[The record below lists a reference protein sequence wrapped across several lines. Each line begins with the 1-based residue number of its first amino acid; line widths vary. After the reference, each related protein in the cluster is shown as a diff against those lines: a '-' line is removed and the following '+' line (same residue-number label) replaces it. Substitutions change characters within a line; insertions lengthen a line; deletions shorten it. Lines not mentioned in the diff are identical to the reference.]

1 MGGGQKHEHH
11 SLGRLLEGFQASP
24 YRTVVTGTASRPETH
39 PTERLRHAVYGRV
52 AWYLPAT
59 HTSLQALYRAYLDD
73 WRIGAINP
81 ELRVYQELSREF
93 QLRLRYRYYVQSAA
107 FFYRMPAAYTGAEEL
122 VTSDPKMSAF
132 ESHTIGAQLVVSL
145 GFLAGSFLDFATQ
158 GTLDFSF
165 DYIFNTNRYGNGVI
179 SQVGLRV
186 PF

>member
-1 MGGGQKHEHH
+1 
-11 SLGRLLEGFQASP
+11 
-24 YRTVVTGTASRPETH
+24 
-39 PTERLRHAVYGRV
+39 V
-52 AWYLPAT
+52 AAT

-81 ELRVYQELSREF
+81 EVRIYQELTHEF
-93 QLRLRYRYYVQSAA
+93 QLRLRYRYYVQTAS
-107 FFYRMPAAYTGAEEL
+107 FFFRQPADYTGLEPY
-122 VTSDPKMSAF
+122 VTSDPKMTAF
-132 ESHTIGAQLVVSL
+132 ESHTIGAQLILSL
-145 GFLAGSFLDFATQ
+145 SFLEGSFLDFATQ